1 MESMDL
7 FWEALYDFHK
17 WAQKWKFFLVDWK
30 WNKFELNLWEYF
42 RSINEI
48 TDIEKILFNN
58 INWWDVLDIWCW
70 TAFYFPLIQ
79 KNANNVEWID
89 ISEYAIKVAIER
101 GIKNVKQSDIFLEK
115 IHKKYDI
122 ITLLWNNL
130 SIWWDIEW
138 TNKFLSIIK
147 SLLKKDWKILSILKK
162 EEDEDYFIWEF
173 FCEYNWKTSENF
185 KWIRF
190 NINFLKWLLNKNWL
204 KLNILW
210 ENNYWYCLEIK
221 YT

>member
-7 FWEALYDFHK
+7 FGEALYDFHK
-17 WAQKWKFFLVDWK
+17 GAQKGKFFLVDGK
-30 WNKFELNLWEYF
+30 GNKFELNLGEYF

-58 INWWDVLDIWCW
+58 INGGDVLDIGCG

-79 KNANNVEWID
+79 KNANNVEGID

-122 ITLLWNNL
+122 ITLLGNNL
-130 SIWWDIEW
+130 SIGGDIEG

-147 SLLKKDWKILSILKK
+147 SLLKKDGKILSILKK
-162 EEDEDYFIWEF
+162 EEDEDYFIGEF
-173 FCEYNWKTSENF
+173 FCEYNGKTSENF

-190 NINFLKWLLNKNWL
+190 NINFLKGLLNKNGL
-204 KLNILW
+204 KLNILG
-210 ENNYWYCLEIK
+210 ENNYGYCLEIK